1 MQIANNIL
9 SLPAV
14 ALLCLAASCAILS
27 AFFLWQQIGEINR
40 KLPDNEQISYWGMH
54 PIKMARIKREY
65 KRLYPSGKIDLMRRI
80 LQYAAFG
87 FMVLLLIPL
96 GFFK

>member
-1 MQIANNIL
+1 MEMANLI
-9 SLPAV
+9 SFPAV
-14 ALLCLAASCAILS
+14 ALFCLACSCAILS

-54 PIKMARIKREY
+54 PVKMAKIKREY
-65 KRLYPSGKIDLMRRI
+65 RRLYPSGKIDLLRRI
-80 LQYAAFG
+80 LQYAAFV
-87 FMVLLLIPL
+87 FLVLLLIPL

>member
-1 MQIANNIL
+1 MQIGNNLINVPAVILL
-9 SLPAV
+9 SLA
-14 ALLCLAASCAILS
+14 CSCAMLS

-40 KLPDNEQISYWGMH
+40 KLPDSEQISYWGVH
-54 PIKMARIKREY
+54 PAKMAKIKREY

-80 LQYAAFG
+80 LQYAAFA
-87 FMVLLLIPL
+87 FMVLLLIPP

>member
-1 MQIANNIL
+1 MEMANLI
-9 SLPAV
+9 SFPAV
-14 ALLCLAASCAILS
+14 ALFCLACSCAILS

-54 PIKMARIKREY
+54 PVKMSKIKSEY
-65 KRLYPSGKIDLMRRI
+65 RRLYPSGRVDLLRRI
-80 LQYAAFG
+80 LQYAAFV
-87 FMVLLLIPL
+87 FLVLLLIPL